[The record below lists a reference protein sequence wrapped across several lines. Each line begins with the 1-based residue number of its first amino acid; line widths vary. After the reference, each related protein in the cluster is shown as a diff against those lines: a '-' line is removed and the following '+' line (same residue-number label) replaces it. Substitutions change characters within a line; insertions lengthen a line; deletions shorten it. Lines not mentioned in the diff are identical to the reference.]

1 MSQSATYSCTALM
14 GTNKAGVLKPDADG
28 YYEVVLGAL
37 DFYNSAGAYY
47 PFQSAKELFEES
59 SSFMRRVKSGC
70 LKGEYGHP
78 KFLPGMS
85 KRDFVGRVLNIHE
98 ECVSHHI
105 RDVRIET
112 EKVKDKNG
120 GKVVAI
126 IGYVKPTGPMGQH
139 LKDALENKHENVCF
153 SIRSLT
159 NDVYDNRGVL
169 IKHIQ
174 QIITW
179 DYVNEPGISVANKYQ
194 APGLEGLHNVKFSFE
209 NLQEYKSHRLEMG
222 VGIENTSGVSPEDVI
237 KAYGWDKPGYILKT
251 PPSVRW

>member
-1 MSQSATYSCTALM
+1 MSQRATYSCTALM
-14 GTNKAGVLKPDADG
+14 GTNKTGVLKPDADG

-37 DFYNSAGAYY
+37 DFYNSAGAFY
-47 PFQSAKELFEES
+47 PFASAKEIFEDS
-59 SSFMRRVKSGC
+59 SSFKRRVQTGC
-70 LKGEYGHP
+70 LKGEWGHP
-78 KFLPGMS
+78 KFQPGMS

-105 RDVRIET
+105 KDVWIEQ

-120 GKVVAI
+120 GRVIAIMGKVRPA
-126 IGYVKPTGPMGQH
+126 GPFGPA
-139 LKDALENKHENVCF
+139 LKEALENRHENVCF

-159 NDVYDNRGVL
+159 NDVYDHRGMV

-194 APGLEGLHNVKFSFE
+194 APTLEGIENVQFSFE
-209 NLQEYKSHRLEMG
+209 NLKDYQKHQMELG
-222 VGIENTSGVSPEDVI
+222 VGMETSGGVSVDSVI
-237 KAYGWDKPGYILKT
+237 QSFGWDRPVHGSKV
-251 PPSVRW
+251 PPSIRW